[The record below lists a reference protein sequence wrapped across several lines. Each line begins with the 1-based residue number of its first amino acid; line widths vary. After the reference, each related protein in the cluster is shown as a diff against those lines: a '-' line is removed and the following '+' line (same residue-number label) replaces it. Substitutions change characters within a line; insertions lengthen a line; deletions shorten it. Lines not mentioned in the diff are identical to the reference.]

1 MKVILECMI
10 NFWYKIFC
18 VSVCWTLVIF
28 YCANRKQSLAHFPN
42 IGFLNN
48 SSVKMQ
54 KGEYRNGCSKKTKHA
69 MFFKK

>member
-10 NFWYKIFC
+10 NFWYKIF
-18 VSVCWTLVIF
+18 VKLVIF